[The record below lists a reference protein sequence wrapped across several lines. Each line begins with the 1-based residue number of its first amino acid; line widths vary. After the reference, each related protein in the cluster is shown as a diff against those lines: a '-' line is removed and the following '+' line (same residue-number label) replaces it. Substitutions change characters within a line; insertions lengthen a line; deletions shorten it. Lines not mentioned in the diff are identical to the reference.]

1 MNNDNFTDE
10 EKKNQQDAVSKLM
23 KMIAAARA
31 IDTGDSTINAMHMAT
46 AKRYKT
52 MYDNYV
58 AVGFT
63 REEAFELL
71 KIEVRSMND
80 FVANS
85 RLK

>member
-1 MNNDNFTDE
+1 MGNDNFTDE
-10 EKKNQQDAVSKLM
+10 EKKNQQDAVGKLM

-31 IDTGDSTINAMHMAT
+31 NESSDSVKAMHKIT
-46 AKRYKT
+46 CERYKM
-52 MYDNYV
+52 MYDNFI

-71 KIEVRSMND
+71 KIEVRSMTD
-80 FVANS
+80 FVASN

>member
-31 IDTGDSTINAMHMAT
+31 NDSSDSVRIMHKGT
-46 AKRYKT
+46 CERYKM

-71 KIEVRSMND
+71 KIEVRSMID
-80 FVANS
+80 FVANI

>member
-1 MNNDNFTDE
+1 MGNDNFTDE

-31 IDTGDSTINAMHMAT
+31 NDANDSLRTTHKLT
-46 AKRYKT
+46 CERYKM
-52 MYDNYV
+52 MYDNFI

-71 KIEVRSMND
+71 KIEVRSMAD
-80 FVANS
+80 FVANC